1 MGAQYQF
8 ILFAVLVLI
17 AFTCYICIQNRQV
30 KLRTLRRIRNQY
42 GKRPEREYEFEE
54 FDAITHYFE
63 RKSKTRFYIDDITWN
78 DLDMDTIFMLLNQT
92 YSCVGES
99 YLYSLLRT
107 PSFSGVELEERERL
121 VRYFME
127 HERER
132 EQMSWFFA
140 KVGKTGKKS
149 IFDYIYN
156 LAECRPGSR
165 TMDLVCLAAI
175 CAGAASIFLTSY
187 GALLLLAALTFS
199 WATYYKEKKRMEPY
213 IVSCKCF
220 LEMLKM
226 ADRLASLKSK
236 ETEPYIRKIEEAGNQ
251 FRKFRKNSYFVV
263 AGGDGIGGIL
273 LDYLKLTFHL
283 DLLQFPTLV
292 KELGGHM
299 EEFETLTR
307 NIGELES
314 AIAIASFRAMMGEG
328 EWCLPELSQTGEVC
342 LTAEQIYHPM
352 IEEPVKNSISVK
364 SGVLLTG
371 SNASGKST
379 FLKTLAINGI
389 LAQTIHTCLAKRYAS
404 SYYQIYTSMALR
416 DDLQSQESYYIVEI
430 KSLKRILDHV
440 KDSVPMMCFVDEVL
454 RGTNTVERIA
464 ASSQIL
470 KSMAVPGVLCFAAT
484 HDIELTHILEND
496 YRNYHFQEEVE
507 DNDILFNYR
516 LYEGRA
522 VSRNAIKLLS
532 IIGYQ
537 EDIIKQAEKTA
548 QLFLDTGEWSL

>member
-1 MGAQYQF
+1 MNPQYQM
-8 ILFAVLVLI
+8 ILFAVLVI
-17 AFTCYICIQNRQV
+17 VAFGCYICYQNRQT
-30 KLRTLRRIRNQY
+30 KISTLRKIRKQY
-42 GKRPEREYEFEE
+42 GKRPEREYEYAEFE
-54 FDAITHYFE
+54 AITHYFQ
-63 RKSKTRFYIDDITWN
+63 RKSKKGFFIDDITWN

-99 YLYSLLRT
+99 YLYALLRT
-107 PSFSGVELEERERL
+107 PAFSREELEQRERL
-121 VRYFME
+121 VRYFSE

-132 EQMSWFFA
+132 EQMAWFFA
-140 KVGKTGKKS
+140 RVGKTGRKS

-156 LAECRPGSR
+156 LAECETGSR
-165 TMDLVCLAAI
+165 LVDVLCLAAI
-175 CAGAASIFLTSY
+175 GAGVASIFFTSY
-187 GALLLLAALTFS
+187 GPLLLLAALAFS
-199 WATYYKEKKRMEPY
+199 WSTYYKEKKRIEPY

-226 ADRLASLKSK
+226 ADKLSSMKAG
-236 ETEPYIRKIEEAGNQ
+236 ETEAYIERIEEAARK

-263 AGGDGIGGIL
+263 KSGDGISGVL

-283 DLLQFPTLV
+283 DLFQFPTLV
-292 KELGGHM
+292 RELGGQIP
-299 EEFETLTR
+299 EFETLTQ

-314 AIAIASFRAMMGEG
+314 AIAISSFRAMMKD
-328 EWCLPELSQTGEVC
+328 WCVPELTGSKEVF
-342 LTAEQIYHPM
+342 LKAEQIYHPM
-352 IEEPVKNSISVK
+352 IEDPVKNSISVK
-364 SGVLLTG
+364 QGVLLTG

-379 FLKTLAINGI
+379 FLKTVAVNGI
-389 LAQTIHTCLAKRYAS
+389 LAQTIHTCLADRYAS
-404 SYYQIYTSMALR
+404 CFYQMYTSMALR

-440 KDSVPMMCFVDEVL
+440 GEEVPMICFVDEVL

-484 HDIELTHILEND
+484 HDIELTHILDGYFE
-496 YRNYHFQEEVE
+496 NYHFQEEVQE
-507 DNDILFNYR
+507 HDILFNYK

-532 IIGYQ
+532 IIGYREQ
-537 EDIIKQAEKTA
+537 IIQKAEDTA
-548 QLFLDTGEWSL
+548 RRFLETGNWSL

>member
-1 MGAQYQF
+1 MEAQIQLILLVILAMAAFACF
-8 ILFAVLVLI
+8 IF
-17 AFTCYICIQNRQV
+17 YQNRQA
-30 KLRTLRRIRNQY
+30 KLRLMAKIRSQY
-42 GKRPEREYEFEE
+42 GKRPTREYEFAE
-54 FDAITHYFE
+54 FDAITHYFK
-63 RKSKTRFYIDDITWN
+63 RKQKEGFYLDDITWN
-78 DLDMDTIFMLLNQT
+78 DLDLDTIFMLLNQT

-99 YLYSLLRT
+99 YLYALLRT
-107 PSFSGVELEERERL
+107 PSFSGEELEARERL

-127 HERER
+127 HETER
-132 EQMSWFFA
+132 EQMSLFFA

-156 LAECRPGSR
+156 LAECRPASR
-165 TMDLVCLAAI
+165 SGDLLCLAVIA
-175 CAGAASIFLTSY
+175 AGVASIFLTSY
-187 GALLLLAALTFS
+187 GALLLLGALAFS
-199 WATYYKEKKRMEPY
+199 WSVYYKEKKRIEPY

-226 ADRLASLKSK
+226 ADKLGSLKSG
-236 ETEPYIRKIEEAGNQ
+236 EMERYINQIEAAGKKFQ
-251 FRKFRKNSYFVV
+251 KFRKNSYFVV
-263 AGGDGIGGIL
+263 SGGDGLTGVL

-292 KELGGHM
+292 RELGGQLG
-299 EEFETLTR
+299 EFEILTK

-314 AIAIASFRAMMGEG
+314 AIAIASFRTMMEQ
-328 EWCLPELSQTGEVC
+328 WCVPSLNSSRDVMLRS
-342 LTAEQIYHPM
+342 EQMYHPM
-352 IEEPVKNSISVK
+352 IEDPVKNSIRVDR
-364 SGVLLTG
+364 GVLLTG

-379 FLKTLAINGI
+379 FLKTVAINGI
-389 LAQTIHTCLAKRYAS
+389 LAQTIHTCLADSYES
-404 SYYQIYTSMALR
+404 SFYQVYTSMALR
-416 DDLQSQESYYIVEI
+416 DDLESQESYYIVEI

-440 KDSVPMMCFVDEVL
+440 GEEIPMMCFVDEVL

-484 HDIELTHILEND
+484 HDIELTHILEED
-496 YRNYHFQEEVE
+496 YENYHFQEEVK
-507 DNDILFNYR
+507 DHDILFNYK

-537 EDIIKQAEKTA
+537 EEIIQSAEDTA
-548 QLFLDTGEWSL
+548 RRFLETGEWSL